1 MEVTPEGLS
10 FWRLQVAQE
19 EVALSAQPREDTSK
33 GMTHHLRRQGKL
45 PAVVYGGKDSVL
57 PIVIDQ
63 KEFLKALRTQRGE
76 NVIISLYVSAS
87 GATVSQKS
95 EKPVPV
101 IIKEIQINP
110 VTRNLLHVDLYRIS
124 LREEI
129 QVNVPIEIYGEAPGV
144 EKSGAVLAHVVHE
157 IAVKCLPTKIPDKII
172 CDVSSLE
179 VGETLTV
186 KDLKIP
192 GDVEVLDDPEKIV
205 VSIIAATVVEEK
217 PVEEEVAPEEALEPE
232 VIGKR
237 KKEEE
242 EEEEEKEEEGEEEEK
257 EKGREKEKKKE
268 KKGEEGTKQ

>member
-1 MEVTPEGLS
+1 
-10 FWRLQVAQE
+10 VAQE

-63 KEFLKALRTQRGE
+63 KEFLKALHTQYRE
-76 NVIISLYVSAS
+76 NVIISLYVSGS

-144 EKSGAVLAHVVHE
+144 QKSGAVLDHVVHE

-179 VGETLTV
+179 AGETLTV

-192 GDVEVLDDPEKIV
+192 GGVEVLDD
-205 VSIIAATVVEEK
+205 
-217 PVEEEVAPEEALEPE
+217 LERRRLLLKRLQNPRLL
-232 VIGKR
+232 VKGRKKKRKR
-237 KKEEE
+237 KK
-242 EEEEEKEEEGEEEEK
+242 
-257 EKGREKEKKKE
+257 KKKRKARRKKRRKRRRG
-268 KKGEEGTKQ
+268 KKGLNSEACRWFGQSWEAV